1 MRANEKLAQ
10 FHVVSFSGGKD
21 STAMLLMM
29 IERGIRV
36 DQVVFCDT
44 TKEFPA
50 MYDHIELVEKMISPI
65 RITKAMFDYDYY
77 FSEYMF
83 TKGKRTG
90 ERGYGWPFFGCR
102 WCTGEKI
109 SALKKAM
116 LPHSTEFIG
125 IAADESWRTKK
136 ASYEGRDVRF
146 PLVEWGITEAMALAY
161 CQSRGLTFG
170 GLYGKKKRVSCWCC
184 PLQGIGELRTLHN
197 DFPDLWARLKV
208 MDEKS
213 TKYRFR
219 NDYTL
224 QQLERRFAAEEKQQR
239 LSFVEGKDGDK

>member
-1 MRANEKLAQ
+1 MSGDGNQ

-29 IERGIRV
+29 IEKGIRV

-50 MYDHIELVEKMISPI
+50 MYDHIERVKKMISPI
-65 RITKAMFDYDYY
+65 RITTAGFDYDYY
-77 FSEYMF
+77 FSEHIL
-83 TKGKRTG
+83 TRGKWTG
-90 ERGYGWPFFGCR
+90 KRGYGWPFFGSR
-102 WCTGEKI
+102 WCTTKKI
-109 SALKKAM
+109 SAMKKAT
-116 LPHSTEFIG
+116 LPHSTVFIG
-125 IAADESWRTKK
+125 IAADEYCRTKK
-136 ASYEGRDVRF
+136 ASYEGGDFRF

-161 CQSRGLTFG
+161 CRSKGLTFG
-170 GLYGKKKRVSCWCC
+170 GLYEKKKRVSCWCC
-184 PLQGIGELRTLHN
+184 PLQSVGDLRTLHN
-197 DFPDLWARLKV
+197 DFPDLWSQLID

-224 QQLERRFAAEEKQQR
+224 QELARRFEDEDRQRRLLEKR
-239 LSFVEGKDGDK
+239 RVRHGA

>member
-1 MRANEKLAQ
+1 MSGAGNQ

-29 IERGIRV
+29 IERGVRV

-50 MYDHIELVEKMISPI
+50 IYDHIERVKKMISPI
-65 RITKAMFDYDYY
+65 RITTAVFDYDYY
-77 FSEYMF
+77 FSEHMF

-90 ERGYGWPFFGCR
+90 ERGYGWPFFGSR

-125 IAADESWRTKK
+125 IAADEYWRTKK
-136 ASYEGRDVRF
+136 ASYKGRDVRF

-184 PLQGIGELRTLHN
+184 PLQGIGDLRTLHN

-219 NDYTL
+219 QDYTL

-239 LSFVEGKDGDK
+239 LSFVEGKDGNK

>member
-1 MRANEKLAQ
+1 MSGAGNQ

-29 IERGIRV
+29 IERGVRV

-50 MYDHIELVEKMISPI
+50 MYDHIELVKKMISPI
-65 RITKAMFDYDYY
+65 RITTAMFDYDYY
-77 FSEYMF
+77 FSEYML

-90 ERGYGWPFFGCR
+90 ERGLGWPFHGFR
-102 WCTGEKI
+102 WCTGRKT
-109 SALKKAM
+109 SMLKQAM
-116 LPHSTEFIG
+116 LPNSTEFIG
-125 IAADESWRTKK
+125 IAADEYWRTKK
-136 ASYEGRDVRF
+136 ASYKGRDVRF

-170 GLYGKKKRVSCWCC
+170 GLYSKMKRVSCWCC
-184 PLQGIGELRTLHN
+184 PLQRIGSLRTLHN

-213 TKYRFR
+213 PKYPFR
-219 NDYTL
+219 NGYTL
-224 QQLERRFAAEEKQQR
+224 QQLERRFAAEKKQQR
-239 LSFVEGKDGDK
+239 LSLVEGKDGI